1 MIPAV
6 GTSESSQLSGRHV
19 ECCALLVQA
28 GAELEIADT
37 TYGRTAAHWA
47 VYYHRDD
54 ILSVLIEAGK
64 KCQL

>member
-1 MIPAV
+1 MLCPAPSA
-6 GTSESSQLSGRHV
+6 GTTDPTPTSRHV
-19 ECCALLVQA
+19 ECCTLLIQG

-64 KCQL
+64 P